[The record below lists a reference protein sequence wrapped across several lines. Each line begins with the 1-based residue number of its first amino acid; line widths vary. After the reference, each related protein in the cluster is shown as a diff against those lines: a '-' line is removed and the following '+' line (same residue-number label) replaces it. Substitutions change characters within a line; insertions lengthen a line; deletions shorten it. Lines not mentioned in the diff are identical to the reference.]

1 MKDSIALKMF
11 KGTTQKEK
19 RRKKKMRKMNG
30 DMKIILRIWLKI
42 NLSCIEFHYLKI
54 AMLI

>member
-19 RRKKKMRKMNG
+19 RRKKKMRKMKKWRI
-30 DMKIILRIWLKI
+30 MIHIKSFLTHILVECHEKD
-42 NLSCIEFHYLKI
+42 
-54 AMLI
+54 